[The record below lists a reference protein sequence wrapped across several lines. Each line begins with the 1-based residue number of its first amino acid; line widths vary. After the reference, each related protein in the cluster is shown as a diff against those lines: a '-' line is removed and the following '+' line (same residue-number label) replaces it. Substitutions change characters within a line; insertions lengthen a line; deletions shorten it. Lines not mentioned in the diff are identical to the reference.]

1 MTLLAALPLLA
12 GLAQP
17 AQQPDP
23 LARERV
29 AGALGARLDARL
41 ARYAE
46 YGFSGTVL
54 VARGG
59 QVVLLKGYGLA
70 DVERGVRNTAE
81 TRFEMN
87 SMTKMFT
94 AAAVLQLAARGRL
107 RLDDPAAR
115 HLPGF
120 PPEKRGATVEQLAS
134 HTAGLVVQG
143 SNLAGHSREA
153 FVRDVA
159 RTPRESA
166 PGERYRYTNAGYSLL
181 AAIVEVASGQ
191 TYEEYLRRNIFA
203 PAGMRTALF
212 RDEVPA
218 GDRRFAHGYVGTPA
232 ALRPGP
238 PNPYVWGTIGAGG
251 VWATVGDVYRWMAA
265 LEAGRILPPEQWR
278 LLTSPPRPPSQEAFG
293 WHVDADPAGRPRIHK
308 GGGSD
313 DFASQIQYYPRDR
326 VVVVW
331 ASNNLRQ
338 RWRQTLNQSIPALVF
353 GGEGAVS
360 LPPVARV
367 ARTTLAA
374 RAGRFVAGSDTLE
387 LRAGAGWLYAAENRL
402 GVPTN
407 VMFFPQDGA
416 RFTAFDP
423 ALRAVTRLE
432 LAAGPA
438 VFTLADGRRVEARRM
453 R

>member
-1 MTLLAALPLLA
+1 MSLLAAVPLL
-12 GLAQP
+12 LALAHP

-41 ARYAE
+41 TRYAA

-54 VARGG
+54 VACGG
-59 QVVLLKGYGLA
+59 EIVLLKGYGLA
-70 DVERGVRNTAE
+70 DVEHGVRNTAE

-115 HLPGF
+115 YLPGF
-120 PPEKRGATVEQLAS
+120 SPEKRGATLEQLAS
-134 HTAGLVVQG
+134 HTAGLVVEG
-143 SNLAGHSREA
+143 SDLAGESRDA

-181 AAIVEVASGQ
+181 AAVIETVSGER
-191 TYEEYLRRNIFA
+191 YEEYLRRNAFA

-251 VWATVGDVYRWMAA
+251 VWSTVGDVYRWVAA
-265 LEAGRILPPEQWR
+265 LESGRILPPEQWR
-278 LLTSPPRPPSQEAFG
+278 LLTSRPRPPSDEAFG
-293 WHVDADPAGRPRIHK
+293 WHVETDPAGRPRMRK

-313 DFASQIQYYPRDR
+313 DFASELLYYPRDR

-338 RWRQTLNQSIPALVF
+338 RWRQTIDRAIPALVF
-353 GGEGAVS
+353 GEEGAVA

-367 ARTTLAA
+367 TLAA
-374 RAGRFVAGSDTLE
+374 RGGRFAAGTDTVA
-387 LRAGAGWLYAAENRL
+387 LRPGPGYLYALENRL
-402 GVPTN
+402 GVPAN
-407 VMFFPQDGA
+407 VMFYPQDGA

-432 LAAGPA
+432 LTAGSA
-438 VFTLADGRRVEARRM
+438 VFTLADGRRVAARRV